1 MNGEHHS
8 VLQFYT
14 LPTAVCDETKNLNET
29 ESETFFRYQIFSIP
43 NPKLFSIPKIFD
55 TEFKTFLI
63 PIFLDA
69 ESETD
74 FDNKSE
80 VFSVPIDMKEI
91 ARVHEEEEE
100 EDSDDGADAFD
111 SDAEEAE
118 SEEYDSDD
126 FTDESTDD
134 EAD

>member
-1 MNGEHHS
+1 M
-8 VLQFYT
+8 
-14 LPTAVCDETKNLNET
+14 
-29 ESETFFRYQIFSIP
+29 IP
-43 NPKLFSIPKIFD
+43 N
-55 TEFKTFLI
+55 
-63 PIFLDA
+63 FLDA

-91 ARVHEEEEE
+91 ARVHEE

>member
-1 MNGEHHS
+1 M
-8 VLQFYT
+8 
-14 LPTAVCDETKNLNET
+14 
-29 ESETFFRYQIFSIP
+29 
-43 NPKLFSIPKIFD
+43 
-55 TEFKTFLI
+55 I

-91 ARVHEEEEE
+91 ARVHEEE

-134 EAD
+134 EADWVIFLRLQHK